1 MVFKPIKSSKQSDFR
16 TIKIIPMAIGQTTV
30 KTIYVQVN
38 NSQSSTALSRVV
50 EPVIHNNKLVTE
62 DKDINPGVNT
72 RS

>member
-1 MVFKPIKSSKQSDFR
+1 
-16 TIKIIPMAIGQTTV
+16 MAIGQTTV